1 MDRDLLKAFV
11 AVAETEGFSAAANML
26 NRTQSAV
33 SLQIKR
39 LEERVGVPLFA
50 RTSRTVSL
58 TEGGIRLLPFAR
70 RLLHLEEQ
78 ARASVAPESSGAV
91 IRFGLTEEHAEAY
104 LPQILTLMARAHPDV
119 QIQIVCA
126 ISSALVEDFQNG
138 KLDLVLA
145 IRHEPIQTGRILGV
159 EPMIWVAREDFDAPR
174 DAPLPL
180 ALNPEGCIFRAHAL
194 AAIGGIGRSWREPYV
209 SGSPTGVNVAVQSG
223 LAATVKT
230 PRSVPDG
237 CVDIGDRFGLPQ
249 LGLAE
254 VEMHVSPAQIGD
266 AFMTLVQAVDELG
279 RHGSVPGNDSPLSS
293 VSTG

>member
-11 AVAETEGFSAAANML
+11 SVAETEGFSAAANML

-58 TEGGIRLLPFAR
+58 TRSGMRLLPFAR
-70 RLLHLEEQ
+70 QLLHLEEQ
-78 ARASVAPESSGAV
+78 ARASVAPESSGEV
-91 IRFGLTEEHAEAY
+91 IRFGLTEEHAAAY
-104 LPQILTLMARAHPDV
+104 LPQILTLMARAHPGV
-119 QIQIVCA
+119 QIRIVCA
-126 ISSALVEDFQNG
+126 ISSVLVEDFQNG

-159 EPMIWVAREDFDAPR
+159 EPMIWVAREDFQTPR
-174 DAPLPL
+174 RAPLPL

-194 AAIGGIGRSWREPYV
+194 AAIGGIGRAWREPYV
-209 SGSPTGVNVAVQSG
+209 SGSPTGINVAVQSG
-223 LAATVKT
+223 LAVTVKT
-230 PRSVPDG
+230 PRSMPDG
-237 CVDIGDRFGLPQ
+237 CVDIGERLGLPQ

-254 VEMHVSPAQIGD
+254 VEMHVSPAHIGD
-266 AFMTLVQAVDELG
+266 AFRTLVQEVDEIG
-279 RHGSVPGNDSPLSS
+279 RNGSVRCQNGPLSP
-293 VSTG
+293 VTTG

>member
-1 MDRDLLKAFV
+1 MDRELLKAFI

-39 LEERVGVPLFA
+39 LEERLGVQLFA

-58 TEGGIRLLPFAR
+58 TQSGTRLLPFAR
-70 RLLHLEEQ
+70 QLLHLEQQ
-78 ARASVAPESSGAV
+78 ARASIAPESPEEV
-91 IRFGLTEEHAEAY
+91 IRFGLTEEHAAAY
-104 LPQILTLMARAHPDV
+104 LPQILNVMARTHPGV

-126 ISSALVEDFQNG
+126 ISSTLVEEFQNG

-145 IRHEPIQTGRILGV
+145 VRHEPMQTGRILGV
-159 EPMIWVAREDFDAPR
+159 EPMIWIASEDFDTPQS
-174 DAPLPL
+174 APLPL

-209 SGSPTGVNVAVQSG
+209 SGSPTGINVAVQSG
-223 LAATVKT
+223 LAVTVKT
-230 PRSVPDG
+230 LRSMPDG
-237 CVDIGDRFGLPQ
+237 CVDIGERLGLPQ

-254 VEMHVSPAQIGD
+254 VEMHVSPAHIGD
-266 AFMTLVQAVDELG
+266 AFLTLVQEVDEIG
-279 RHGSVPGNDSPLSS
+279 RNGSVRSQDSPLSP
-293 VSTG
+293 VTTG